1 LKSSR
6 IDHTETQ
13 RKLCL
18 KKDLIELSY
27 WIDELEFIH
36 RELDTLIALENQLL
50 NHSTFLQN
58 IKGLRRKNTL
68 AMGMFCQYEKELRT
82 EFEYGKIAYEVT
94 RAKVHEKKRASYVS
108 LIQDFRALKHD
119 FYKLLRTYT
128 TT

>member
-1 LKSSR
+1 MNSSR
-6 IDHTETQ
+6 IDYTETQ
-13 RKLCL
+13 RKLYL

-27 WIDELEFIH
+27 WIDELESIH
-36 RELDTLIALENQLL
+36 RELDTLIVLENQLL
-50 NHSTFLQN
+50 NHSIFQQN

-68 AMGMFCQYEKELRT
+68 AMGLFCQYEKELRT

-108 LIQDFRALKHD
+108 LIQDFRALKND

-128 TT
+128 AT